1 MGYQKYKIVSELLKE
16 TMREVSTGEESW
28 CRFLATSSRLYKY
41 PFKEQV
47 LIYAQRPD
55 ATACASVDIWN
66 HRMNC
71 WINRGAKGIALVD
84 EDRRGKLK
92 YVFDVSD
99 VHKGRWRGRLP
110 YLWEMKDVHQEVVL
124 KRLEELY
131 GKTDE
136 NASFVDRIRVIA
148 DRVTEET
155 GRQLFYD
162 IAEFKKGS
170 RLEHLDDA
178 NLKLRLQI
186 TLSDSVAYSIL
197 KRCGISD
204 EVLENTIGFMYIR
217 EFNTTDTLLL
227 LGNHVAE
234 LAKPVL
240 MEICRSIWTFDKEQ
254 EKAQK
259 QQRQKPAG
267 REHGKDIVSK
277 QNESSAGILSK
288 EIGTSGKTGPGF
300 GKTIEML
307 LEEAES
313 IKVRKEAEKN
323 ARGESSADMEKKSN
337 LGLAN
342 RLKAHY
348 NALKRESD
356 DKTENSAQESAS
368 GGERSQNGETG
379 IRTERGLH
387 DTDASDGREAG
398 GNGDEIRNDEGNISQ
413 GAQERSLHTVSAE
426 GRTEGTSSEH
436 SGTGRGE
443 NGSPDRT
450 DGEGGGRERAAQ
462 GGEPDAVGTENEQHP
477 SFSGGDRSE
486 GTDLQLNTDVPVET
500 YEQLSLF
507 PSFEEQVG
515 TVAAAE
521 ADTVHVI

>member
-16 TMREVSTGEESW
+16 TMREVSSGEESW

-110 YLWEMKDVHQEVVL
+110 YLWDMKDVHQEVVL

-162 IAEFKKGS
+162 VAEFKKGS

-178 NLKLRLQI
+178 NLQLRLQI

-197 KRCGISD
+197 KRCGISN
-204 EVLENTIGFMYIR
+204 EELENTIG
-217 EFNTTDTLLL
+217 
-227 LGNHVAE
+227 
-234 LAKPVL
+234 
-240 MEICRSIWTFDKEQ
+240 C
-254 EKAQK
+254 
-259 QQRQKPAG
+259 
-267 REHGKDIVSK
+267 
-277 QNESSAGILSK
+277 
-288 EIGTSGKTGPGF
+288 KT
-300 GKTIEML
+300 
-307 LEEAES
+307 
-313 IKVRKEAEKN
+313 
-323 ARGESSADMEKKSN
+323 
-337 LGLAN
+337 
-342 RLKAHY
+342 
-348 NALKRESD
+348 ALY
-356 DKTENSAQESAS
+356 
-368 GGERSQNGETG
+368 
-379 IRTERGLH
+379 
-387 DTDASDGREAG
+387 
-398 GNGDEIRNDEGNISQ
+398 
-413 GAQERSLHTVSAE
+413 
-426 GRTEGTSSEH
+426 
-436 SGTGRGE
+436 
-443 NGSPDRT
+443 P
-450 DGEGGGRERAAQ
+450 
-462 GGEPDAVGTENEQHP
+462 
-477 SFSGGDRSE
+477 
-486 GTDLQLNTDVPVET
+486 
-500 YEQLSLF
+500 
-507 PSFEEQVG
+507 
-515 TVAAAE
+515 
-521 ADTVHVI
+521 

>member
-1 MGYQKYKIVSELLKE
+1 MGNQKYKIVSELLKE
-16 TMREVSTGEESW
+16 TIREVSSSEENW
-28 CRFLATSSRLYKY
+28 YRFLATSSRLYKY

-99 VHKGRWRGRLP
+99 VHKGRWRGRRP
-110 YLWEMKDVHQEVVL
+110 YLWDMKDVHQEVVL

-131 GKTDE
+131 GKTNE

-178 NLKLRLQI
+178 NLQLRLQI

-204 EVLENTIGFMYIR
+204 EELENTIGFMYIR
-217 EFNTTDTLLL
+217 EFNTTDTLML

-240 MEICRSIWTFDKEQ
+240 MEICRCIWTFDKEQ

-259 QQRQKPAG
+259 QQRQKSAG
-267 REHGKDIVSK
+267 REHGKAAVPK
-277 QNESSAGILSK
+277 QNESSAHTTPE
-288 EIGTSGKTGPGF
+288 EIETRGKPGPGF
-300 GKTIEML
+300 GKTVEML

-313 IKVRKEAEKN
+313 IKARKEAEKT

-348 NALKRESD
+348 NALKHES
-356 DKTENSAQESAS
+356 KKETENTAQQSAS

-387 DTDASDGREAG
+387 DTDAPDGRGAG
-398 GNGDEIRNDEGNISQ
+398 RNGDKIRNDEGNLPI
-413 GAQERSLHTVSAE
+413 GA
-426 GRTEGTSSEH
+426 
-436 SGTGRGE
+436 
-443 NGSPDRT
+443 N
-450 DGEGGGRERAAQ
+450 
-462 GGEPDAVGTENEQHP
+462 
-477 SFSGGDRSE
+477 
-486 GTDLQLNTDVPVET
+486 
-500 YEQLSLF
+500 LSN
-507 PSFEEQVG
+507 
-515 TVAAAE
+515 
-521 ADTVHVI
+521 